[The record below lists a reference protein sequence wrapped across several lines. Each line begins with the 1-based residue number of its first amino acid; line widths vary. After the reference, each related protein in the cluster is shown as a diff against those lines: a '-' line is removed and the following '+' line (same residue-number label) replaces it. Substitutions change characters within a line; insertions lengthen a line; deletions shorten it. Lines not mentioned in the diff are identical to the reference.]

1 MAVNNEANE
10 EKNEP
15 IAPKASAA
23 GINGFEVKVP
33 VPSDLFGWSDTFSP
47 INAQYMTQAIEALR
61 QANEQNTAQIRQV
74 MKQVREQNR
83 LLGSVVVPKV
93 LVPKI
98 DLPRF
103 ELPVYSSQ
111 LSEILEELSETIAG
125 IRESINKIL
134 SPEVFA
140 ACRKLGKFIP
150 ENLAEVDDDVT
161 LKQVLALVKED
172 GIPLYVVP
180 RSNIVRDLVY
190 SDSAIQR
197 RGVLVECKELI
208 FEDCRG
214 ALNRI
219 SSEYALEMKSFILS
233 GLDAVEAG
241 YVEAAQALFTNT
253 LDTVH
258 QNFWGQDVESRRII
272 SNRVEGAE
280 LPEMIVNM
288 GFRDTFVFAPIWHS
302 HIRFWKNKGDE
313 IPAKY
318 SRHASIHGVSRR
330 QYKLENCIQ
339 VLMLVTSLLVYID
352 ENERNSDL

>member
-1 MAVNNEANE
+1 MTVNNEANE

-15 IAPKASAA
+15 IVPKASAA

-33 VPSDLFGWSDTFSP
+33 ISSDLFGWSDTFSP
-47 INAQYMTQAIEALR
+47 INAHYVTQAIEVAR
-61 QANEQNTAQIRQV
+61 QANEQRVAQFRQV
-74 MKQVREQNR
+74 MKQIREQNK
-83 LLGSVVVPKV
+83 LLGSVVIPKV
-93 LVPKI
+93 LVPKM
-98 DLPRF
+98 DLPYF
-103 ELPVYSSQ
+103 EIPVYSNQ
-111 LSEILEELSETIAG
+111 LSGIFEELRETLAEVQ
-125 IRESINKIL
+125 ESINKIL

-140 ACRKLGKFIP
+140 AYRKLGKFIP

-233 GLDAVEAG
+233 GLNAVEAG

-352 ENERNSDL
+352 ENEQVSDS